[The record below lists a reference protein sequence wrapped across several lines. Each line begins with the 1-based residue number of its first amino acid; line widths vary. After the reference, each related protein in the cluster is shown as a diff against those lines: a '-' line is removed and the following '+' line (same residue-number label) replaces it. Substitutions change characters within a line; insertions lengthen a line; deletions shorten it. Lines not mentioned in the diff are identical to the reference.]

1 MTSPTPFYGSD
12 GLHVAVYD
20 AMHEPT
26 FRSSSLEGDAAWY
39 AARAREWGGPVLEG
53 AVGTGRVAWEIARA
67 GVEVVGFDRSEAMLR
82 AAEAKRAAMPP
93 DVAARASF
101 RKGDFRDF
109 DLRRTFPLALVPFRA
124 FQSLLVP
131 EEQSA
136 ALGRFRDHLAPGG
149 RLVLDIFDPRYEFLL
164 PGASPPLRLGE
175 ARHPARGTV
184 VDVARGARDID
195 PVAQVLREE
204 WVFRETDA
212 AGTVLSEEREEL
224 RMRWSFRWEMRHLFA
239 LTGFEVEA
247 EYSDFRGS
255 PPAYG
260 GEQVWVLRKA

>member
-1 MTSPTPFYGSD
+1 M
-12 GLHVAVYD
+12 
-20 AMHEPT
+20 
-26 FRSSSLEGDAAWY
+26 
-39 AARAREWGGPVLEG
+39 
-53 AVGTGRVAWEIARA
+53 
-67 GVEVVGFDRSEAMLR
+67 
-82 AAEAKRAAMPP
+82 
-93 DVAARASF
+93 
-101 RKGDFRDF
+101 
-109 DLRRTFPLALVPFRA
+109 
-124 FQSLLVP
+124 
-131 EEQSA
+131 
-136 ALGRFRDHLAPGG
+136 
-149 RLVLDIFDPRYEFLL
+149 
-164 PGASPPLRLGE
+164 
-175 ARHPARGTV
+175 
-184 VDVARGARDID
+184 DVARGARDID